1 MERYDRQ
8 LLIAT
13 SIVIFYMFAGTILF
27 HLLEGWSFVDA
38 FYFSGVTLT
47 TVGYGDLTPH
57 TDLAKIIA
65 VLFAFTG
72 ISVVFYALGVIA
84 RRYFEREEE
93 RLQKIWET
101 THPQQLIQPVTSI
114 AQGITHV
121 RKHIGAITRKKR
133 EPTRTAILESARKHR
148 DDAATIM
155 RR

>member
-1 MERYDRQ
+1 MEKYDRQ

-13 SIVIFYMFAGTILF
+13 YIVIFYMFAGTILF

-57 TDLAKIIA
+57 TDIAKIVA
-65 VLFAFTG
+65 VVFAFTG
-72 ISVVFYALGVIA
+72 ISIVFYALGVIA
-84 RRYFEREEE
+84 RKYFEREEE
-93 RLQKIWET
+93 RLQKMWET
-101 THPQQLIQPVTSI
+101 THTQQLIQPVTSI
-114 AQGITHV
+114 AHGITSV
-121 RKHIGAITRKKR
+121 RKHIGAITKQKHN
-133 EPTRTAILESARKHR
+133 PARTTVLESARKHK